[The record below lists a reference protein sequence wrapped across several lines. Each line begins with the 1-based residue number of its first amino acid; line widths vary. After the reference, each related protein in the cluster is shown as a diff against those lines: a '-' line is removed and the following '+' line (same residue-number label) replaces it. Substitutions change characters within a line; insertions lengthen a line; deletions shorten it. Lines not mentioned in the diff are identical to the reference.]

1 MGTLISEMTERE
13 FLNLVVKIYNDDYAT
28 EKEHTDAIL
37 KFEALTEHPS
47 GSDLIFYPEPEKDGP
62 KFVVKE
68 VKDWR
73 AANGKPGFKAE

>member
-37 KFEALTEHPS
+37 KFVTVLFEVTKRPDPA
-47 GSDLIFYPEPEKDGP
+47 I
-62 KFVVKE
+62 KE
-68 VKDWR
+68 IH
-73 AANGKPGFKAE
+73 E